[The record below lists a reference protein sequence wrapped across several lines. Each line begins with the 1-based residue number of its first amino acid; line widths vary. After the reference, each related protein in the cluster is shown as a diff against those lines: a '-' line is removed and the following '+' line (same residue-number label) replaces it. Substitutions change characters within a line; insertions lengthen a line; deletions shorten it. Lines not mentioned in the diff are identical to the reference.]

1 MSDECFS
8 YGVPRNKVPRL
19 VNIRGVFILFFF
31 FLQLHFS
38 RESLACHDRFE
49 ELTDE
54 AFPVYRA
61 ISRVIFHVKRFGVSN
76 LIFTRSALFRFNL
89 GAPIIIAEDVNLCES
104 EREQF

>member
-1 MSDECFS
+1 M
-8 YGVPRNKVPRL
+8 PLNILL
-19 VNIRGVFILFFF
+19 VTVTLFKNLDILNDMR
-31 FLQLHFS
+31 HS
-38 RESLACHDRFE
+38 ANRFE